1 VKDDLNTY
9 TKTIDVSLWTPT
21 EENGREGEMERLKKI
36 CSTTSDTSTNVAI
49 DGCIHLRGEWYHTN
63 AKSGDV
69 IHLGSISGT
78 YLTDVT
84 ALPVILHSNPP
95 VGSDVDD
102 DLVLVIHPD
111 ELITPTL
118 VSEAVKCPRLAVL
131 QSRLG
136 STGLSAKSAVIGTL
150 RHDLFERCLREK
162 DTSRR
167 SAALFTRDIIR
178 NNAEALV
185 GCGVTDRKEAFGEV
199 IKTLPQ
205 IQR

>member
-1 VKDDLNTY
+1 
-9 TKTIDVSLWTPT
+9 
-21 EENGREGEMERLKKI
+21 MERLKKI
-36 CSTTSDTSTNVAI
+36 CSTSDTSTNDVAI

-136 STGLSAKSAVIGTL
+136 STGLSAKSAVFGTL